1 METQLRKATIHHLKQ
16 DKVKNY
22 NFCNWKQFHLKLNKV
37 SYLQSLLKKYIY
49 IKVKNY
55 SPELSVL

>member
-22 NFCNWKQFHLKLNKV
+22 HFRNWKQFHLKLNKV
-37 SYLQSLLKKYIY
+37 SYLQSLLKKVYLH
-49 IKVKNY
+49 KSEKLQ
-55 SPELSVL
+55 P